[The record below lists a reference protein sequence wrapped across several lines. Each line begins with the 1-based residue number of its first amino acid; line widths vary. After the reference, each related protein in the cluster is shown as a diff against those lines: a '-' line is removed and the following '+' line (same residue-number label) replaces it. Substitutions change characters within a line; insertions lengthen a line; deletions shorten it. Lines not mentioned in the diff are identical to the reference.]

1 MASNRLMVLIEA
13 EDLNS
18 DVLAG
23 FPYLLDQFSDGY
35 EDNEVADTDQ
45 VGLVVNLGD
54 HADTTTAQE
63 QYLDSRDEVIEY
75 CIV

>member
-23 FPYLLDQFSDGY
+23 FPYLPDQFSDGY

-45 VGLVVNLGD
+45 VWLVVNLGD